1 MRLAASGSVTTVR
14 IGSLTIMTTFR
25 ILFGIDALA
34 AAVVAFFLVCG
45 LSDGSVSAFN
55 ILLWLAL
62 LGGVGAVLGG
72 GLWLNAYGQRRLAN
86 GVLLCLAIP
95 ATLIGLFFLSVIIL
109 QPRWN

>member
-1 MRLAASGSVTTVR
+1 MVTF
-14 IGSLTIMTTFR
+14 G

-34 AAVVAFFLVCG
+34 AAVVVFFFIWG
-45 LSDGSVSAFN
+45 LSDGTVSEFN

-62 LGGVGAVLGG
+62 VGGVGAVLGG

-86 GVLLCLAIP
+86 GVMLILAIP
-95 ATLIGLFFLSVIIL
+95 ATLLGLFFLMLIIL

>member
-1 MRLAASGSVTTVR
+1 
-14 IGSLTIMTTFR
+14 MTTFR

-34 AAVVAFFLVCG
+34 AAVVAFFFVWG

-62 LGGVGAVLGG
+62 LGGVGVVLGG
-72 GLWLNAYGQRRLAN
+72 GLWLSAYGQRRLAN
-86 GVLLCLAIP
+86 GVLLILAIP
-95 ATLIGLFFLSVIIL
+95 AALIGLFFLSVIIM